1 MTNDN
6 LLVLNRFTDKL
17 SNISNV
23 SDVSDILCNFFADN
37 EINIKSSYIYI
48 YDNTINALRV
58 MNETRSIVNKDT
70 EKEIYEKFEA
80 LKDSELSVNGKY
92 YNYSSVP
99 QNINISISSADLKY
113 CEEGICGFVSLE
125 FKEKINVNTSF
136 LSLLKIFISIL
147 SLKIHNLILSEQM
160 KINVDF
166 HDSMKNIAKIIETQ
180 YELNYILPLIGEML
194 DKFISSHL
202 IYVFLKENDKY
213 KLVWPKSCRDKQILK
228 MLDELTLD
236 KKSIISEDSKRG
248 LFALTADKKVT
259 GAIAALSI
267 SENLTQKETEYLEQ
281 LTQQASATIN
291 RANSYAETLKYATLD
306 ALTGLNNRR
315 QFETR
320 LNQEISAA
328 KRQKTPLCAMMIDI
342 DFFKKINDTYGHANG
357 DKALK
362 KLAEIIK
369 VQLRESDIAS
379 RYGGEEFAII
389 LPNTKLEEAYLVAER
404 LRCAVEKEPVN
415 IHSKDTDKI
424 NLSVSIGLSQ
434 YEQDSERDKM
444 FNDADNALYQA
455 KKNGRNRVV
464 KYEK

>member
-1 MTNDN
+1 
-6 LLVLNRFTDKL
+6 
-17 SNISNV
+17 
-23 SDVSDILCNFFADN
+23 
-37 EINIKSSYIYI
+37 
-48 YDNTINALRV
+48 
-58 MNETRSIVNKDT
+58 
-70 EKEIYEKFEA
+70 
-80 LKDSELSVNGKY
+80 
-92 YNYSSVP
+92 
-99 QNINISISSADLKY
+99 
-113 CEEGICGFVSLE
+113 
-125 FKEKINVNTSF
+125 
-136 LSLLKIFISIL
+136 
-147 SLKIHNLILSEQM
+147 M

-362 KLAEIIK
+362 K
-369 VQLRESDIAS
+369 
-379 RYGGEEFAII
+379 
-389 LPNTKLEEAYLVAER
+389 T
-404 LRCAVEKEPVN
+404 C
-415 IHSKDTDKI
+415 
-424 NLSVSIGLSQ
+424 
-434 YEQDSERDKM
+434 
-444 FNDADNALYQA
+444 
-455 KKNGRNRVV
+455 RNYKSSAQRI
-464 KYEK
+464 

>member
-1 MTNDN
+1 MTNN
-6 LLVLNRFTDKL
+6 NCIILNEFTDKL
-17 SNISNV
+17 SHINNV
-23 SDVSDILCNFFADN
+23 SDVSGILREFFLSNNYKVENA
-37 EINIKSSYIYI
+37 YIYVF
-48 YDNTINALRV
+48 DNTIDALRV
-58 MNETRSIVNKDT
+58 MNESRSIVDKET
-70 EKEIYEKFEA
+70 EKNIYVKFEQ
-80 LKDSELSVNGKY
+80 LKEYELSVNGKY
-92 YNYSSVP
+92 YNYSSIP
-99 QNINISISSADLKY
+99 QNIQISISSADLRY
-113 CEEGICGFVSLE
+113 CEEGICGFVSLKFE
-125 FKEKINVNTSF
+125 EKIKVNTSF
-136 LSLLKIFISIL
+136 LALLKVFISIL

-202 IYVFLKENDKY
+202 IYVFLKENNKY

-228 MLDELTLD
+228 MLDELSVD
-236 KKSIISEDSKRG
+236 KKSIISDDSKRG

-267 SENLTQKETEYLEQ
+267 SENLTQKEIDYLEQ

-328 KRQKTPLCAMMIDI
+328 KRQKTPLCAMMVDI

-389 LPNTKLEEAYLVAER
+389 LPNTRLDEAYFVAER
-404 LRCAVEKEPVN
+404 LRNTVEKSTVEIN
-415 IHSKDTDKI
+415 HKNTNKI
-424 NLSVSIGLSQ
+424 NLTISIGLSQ
-434 YEQDSERDKM
+434 YEQNSERDKM

>member
-1 MTNDN
+1 MTSDN
-6 LLVLNRFTDKL
+6 LSILNGFTDKL
-17 SNISNV
+17 SKISNIC
-23 SDVSDILCNFFADN
+23 DVSDILCDFFSENDIKI
-37 EINIKSSYIYI
+37 ERSNIYVF
-48 YDNTINALRV
+48 DNTINALRI
-58 MNETRSIVNKDT
+58 MNDTRSIIDKEESKD
-70 EKEIYEKFEA
+70 IYDKYEN
-80 LKDSELSVNGKY
+80 LKDAELSVNGKY
-92 YNYSSVP
+92 YHYSSVP
-99 QNINISISSADLKY
+99 QNINISISSADLKF

-147 SLKIHNLILSEQM
+147 SLKIHNLILTEQM
-160 KINVDF
+160 KINVAF

-194 DKFISSHL
+194 DKFISAHL
-202 IYVFLKENDKY
+202 IYVFLKENNKY

-228 MLDELTLD
+228 MIEDLSVDN
-236 KKSIISEDSKRG
+236 KSIISEDSKRG
-248 LFALTADKKVT
+248 VFALTADKKVT

-267 SENLTQKETEYLEQ
+267 SEDLTQKEIEYLEQ

-306 ALTGLNNRR
+306 ALTELNNRR

-328 KRQKTPLCAMMIDI
+328 KRQQTPLCAMMIDI

-389 LPNTKLEEAYLVAER
+389 LPNTKLDEAYLVAER
-404 LRCAVEKEPVN
+404 LRGAVEKDYVA
-415 IHSKDTDKI
+415 IQSKDADKI
-424 NLSVSIGLSQ
+424 NLTISIGLAQ

-444 FNDADNALYQA
+444 FNDADKALYQA
-455 KKNGRNRVV
+455 KKDGRNKVV

>member
-1 MTNDN
+1 
-6 LLVLNRFTDKL
+6 
-17 SNISNV
+17 
-23 SDVSDILCNFFADN
+23 
-37 EINIKSSYIYI
+37 
-48 YDNTINALRV
+48 
-58 MNETRSIVNKDT
+58 
-70 EKEIYEKFEA
+70 
-80 LKDSELSVNGKY
+80 
-92 YNYSSVP
+92 
-99 QNINISISSADLKY
+99 
-113 CEEGICGFVSLE
+113 
-125 FKEKINVNTSF
+125 
-136 LSLLKIFISIL
+136 
-147 SLKIHNLILSEQM
+147 
-160 KINVDF
+160 
-166 HDSMKNIAKIIETQ
+166 
-180 YELNYILPLIGEML
+180 
-194 DKFISSHL
+194 
-202 IYVFLKENDKY
+202 
-213 KLVWPKSCRDKQILK
+213 

-291 RANSYAETLKYATLD
+291 RANSCAETLKYATLD